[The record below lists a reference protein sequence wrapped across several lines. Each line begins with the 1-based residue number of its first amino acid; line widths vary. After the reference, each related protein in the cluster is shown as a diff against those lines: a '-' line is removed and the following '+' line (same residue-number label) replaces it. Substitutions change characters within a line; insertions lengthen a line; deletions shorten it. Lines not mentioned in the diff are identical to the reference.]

1 MTTSI
6 RTLKPPLS
14 RTVVESLCA
23 GDEVLITGT
32 IFTAR
37 DAAHKR
43 LIDLINKEKKLPLEL
58 SGQILY
64 YTGPTPV
71 NPENNRF
78 SAGPTTSSR
87 MDVYTPRLLAE
98 TGLAA
103 MIGKGDRGPAVID
116 AMKKYGAVY
125 FATGGGLGAL
135 IGACVTQSR
144 LVCWKDLGPEAVYR
158 FTVENFPVIV
168 AIDCRGNDLYRSGPA
183 RFCKSPS

>member
-1 MTTSI
+1 
-6 RTLKPPLS
+6 
-14 RTVVESLCA
+14 
-23 GDEVLITGT
+23 
-32 IFTAR
+32 
-37 DAAHKR
+37 
-43 LIDLINKEKKLPLEL
+43 
-58 SGQILY
+58 
-64 YTGPTPV
+64 
-71 NPENNRF
+71 
-78 SAGPTTSSR
+78 